1 MGLGPDPLLVKIA
14 EEIFRELERTPGVEQ
29 LAFVGALARNMYAAP
44 RATGDVD
51 ISIRLQDEAA
61 YQRVV
66 KRLARLKYQLHQ
78 EPGPAGG
85 VLPDS
90 AHFDGPVHLDLLIA
104 HTPFER
110 QALENRRVFGK
121 GNEVLAA
128 VRPEDLVVY
137 KLIPFRGHDQGD
149 IADVIEKVI
158 ESGEEFDWEAVE
170 RYAKD
175 FGVGDR
181 VEWARSVDRK
191 YRKGQ

>member
-1 MGLGPDPLLVKIA
+1 
-14 EEIFRELERTPGVEQ
+14 
-29 LAFVGALARNMYAAP
+29 MYAAP

-51 ISIRLQDEAA
+51 LSIRLKDEAA

-78 EPGPAGG
+78 EPRPGGG

-110 QALENRRVFGK
+110 QALEKRKIFVEG
-121 GNEVLAA
+121 GEALAA

-137 KLIPFRGHDQGD
+137 KLIPFRVRDQGD
-149 IADVIEKVI
+149 IADVIEKVV

-175 FGVGDR
+175 FGVSDR
-181 VEWARSVDRK
+181 VEWARSVERK
-191 YRKGQ
+191 HRRGQRLRR